1 MSTQANYTEGLL
13 LLAETLGEVKTRTE
27 RLESEFATNAKPI
40 ENATSALSAA
50 LAGIKALQFH
60 ITDNNLG
67 ALSARVEE
75 MRKAVDDQVGVIAL
89 ELKKAD
95 ETNAAKAGAEA
106 EALRSE
112 IVALQSQLGS
122 LVTQFG
128 QQLERVEFAAKEE
141 AKKLQLIPGPAG
153 ASLNPRGTFIDGET
167 YNRLDVVSWLGSSYI
182 ATVDGVTEKPSKN
195 SNQWQVLASR
205 GGNAGGASMV
215 PLPDVYGKP
224 SNGQLLIGNG
234 NDYVNATLTAGNGI
248 AVTNGSGSIT
258 IEATGAVNYQGAWNA
273 STNSPTL
280 TSSVGTKGYYYVVSV
295 AGSTNLNGI
304 TDWQAGDWAVFN
316 GTAWE
321 KIDNTDR
328 VSSVFGRT
336 GAVVGVSTDYSSVG
350 ITNTAIGASNPSTGA
365 FTTLSATGT
374 LTVSGT
380 GVSQIFGTLLV
391 GSQGA
396 IGASLDVQTASGTA
410 STLRLFQSGVSNW
423 VWSVPASTDALVLSQ
438 YGTTEAMRFDSS
450 RNAAFTGNVETTG
463 AAASNRF
470 FQVVASGTLA
480 TAIGNNTSGSTN
492 AFGIP
497 TGSSF
502 VGNAQAYPLV
512 FSTSATERARIT
524 SGGNV
529 LIGTTTDGGQKLQVA
544 GNLTASGGSIT
555 VSGGAYP
562 NFYAN
567 GTTGGGFTI
576 QKSGVSYGTFYGN
589 DSNTVL
595 DSAGSANL
603 ILQTGGAT
611 RATLTSTATT
621 LTGNLTVSGTGT
633 SSVAGLLNVGT
644 GTANYSAAGRATVS
658 ISGGSQSLLGFS
670 IGNATKGY
678 LLHEGTNLY
687 VSNEAAGAVIIA
699 GGSSTTSATFTSTLT
714 TLAGNLNV
722 SGTGTSEFSGKIRGT
737 YLGVNANPQSG
748 SLRGYFVESTAEGT
762 PTFTGGEVIVVQ
774 RNAISAQ
781 ACEMALIGGT
791 ASTCVYAFGDKDSAN
806 IGRISYDHSN
816 NSLALVTNSATA
828 ATITSGGNLL
838 VGTTTNGGQKLQ
850 VVSGDAYIARFTDG
864 STASLNIQKS
874 AIVFANAG
882 ISAYAAGNYDASSH
896 TFKIQTV
903 TALTLDS
910 SQNATFAGNVTIS
923 SAYPKITLT
932 DTNNNSDFSLLNDN
946 GRLAVYD
953 ETNSAYRITVG
964 AGGGVKIGT
973 TPEDV
978 GANNLTVQG
987 VLAIGNTVN
996 TVSPTSPNRTI
1007 TMVIGGTTYYLHAK
1021 TTND

>member
-1 MSTQANYTEGLL
+1 MSTEANYSEELL

-27 RLESEFATNAKPI
+27 RLEAEFATNAKPI
-40 ENATSALSAA
+40 ENATGALAAA

-60 ITDNNLG
+60 VVDNNLG

-75 MRKAVDDQVGVIAL
+75 MRKAVDEQVGVIAL

-95 ETNAAKAGAEA
+95 ETNAAKAGADA

-248 AVTNGSGSIT
+248 AVTNSSGSIT

-365 FTTLSATGT
+365 FTTLSATG
-374 LTVSGT
+374 
-380 GVSQIFGTLLV
+380 
-391 GSQGA
+391 
-396 IGASLDVQTASGTA
+396 
-410 STLRLFQSGVSNW
+410 
-423 VWSVPASTDALVLSQ
+423 
-438 YGTTEAMRFDSS
+438 
-450 RNAAFTGNVETTG
+450 
-463 AAASNRF
+463 
-470 FQVVASGTLA
+470 
-480 TAIGNNTSGSTN
+480 
-492 AFGIP
+492 
-497 TGSSF
+497 
-502 VGNAQAYPLV
+502 
-512 FSTSATERARIT
+512 
-524 SGGNV
+524 
-529 LIGTTTDGGQKLQVA
+529 
-544 GNLTASGGSIT
+544 
-555 VSGGAYP
+555 
-562 NFYAN
+562 
-567 GTTGGGFTI
+567 
-576 QKSGVSYGTFYGN
+576 
-589 DSNTVL
+589 
-595 DSAGSANL
+595 
-603 ILQTGGAT
+603 
-611 RATLTSTATT
+611 
-621 LTGNLTVSGTGT
+621 NLTVSGTG
-633 SSVAGLLNVGT
+633 SINGGS
-644 GTANYSAAGRATVS
+644 GTAALAIKETASAATALLLTNRNSTQTWGIAVDAAVVDDKQLAF
-658 ISGGSQSLLGFS
+658 ISGGNVVLSL
-670 IGNATKGY
+670 NA
-678 LLHEGTNLY
+678 
-687 VSNEAAGAVIIA
+687 
-699 GGSSTTSATFTSTLT
+699 T
-714 TLAGNLNV
+714 TLA
-722 SGTGTSEFSGKIRGT
+722 
-737 YLGVNANPQSG
+737 
-748 SLRGYFVESTAEGT
+748 
-762 PTFTGGEVIVVQ
+762 
-774 RNAISAQ
+774 
-781 ACEMALIGGT
+781 
-791 ASTCVYAFGDKDSAN
+791 
-806 IGRISYDHSN
+806 
-816 NSLALVTNSATA
+816 ATLL
-828 ATITSGGNLL
+828 GNLL
-838 VGTTTNGGQKLQ
+838 VGTTTDSANGKIQLTSHTTSAG
-850 VVSGDAYIARFTDG
+850 GIGFGTD
-864 STASLNIQKS
+864 TSLYR
-874 AIVFANAG
+874 ANAG
-882 ISAYAAGNYDASSH
+882 QLYLDAPASTSGEFWVNGGSGNASASINLYPQGTGVAQVSAVGAKSLLLRTNNA
-896 TFKIQTV
+896 
-903 TALTLDS
+903 TALTINS
-910 SQNATFAGNVTIS
+910 SQNATFAGTI
-923 SAYPKITLT
+923 
-932 DTNNNSDFSLLNDN
+932 
-946 GRLAVYD
+946 
-953 ETNSAYRITVG
+953 
-964 AGGGVKIGT
+964 
-973 TPEDV
+973 
-978 GANNLTVQG
+978 
-987 VLAIGNTVN
+987 AIGNTVN

>member
-1 MSTQANYTEGLL
+1 MSTEANYSEELL

-27 RLESEFATNAKPI
+27 RLEAEFATNAKPI
-40 ENATSALSAA
+40 ENATGALAAA

-60 ITDNNLG
+60 VVDNNLG

-75 MRKAVDDQVGVIAL
+75 MRKAVDEQVGVIAL

-95 ETNAAKAGAEA
+95 ETNAAKAGADA

-153 ASLNPRGTFIDGET
+153 ASLNPRGVFIDGET

-205 GGNAGGASMV
+205 GGNAGGAST
-215 PLPDVYGKP
+215 LALTDVYGKP

-234 NDYVNATLTAGNGI
+234 ADYVNATLTAGNGI

-365 FTTLSATGT
+365 FTTLSATGNLT
-374 LTVSGT
+374 ANGGNSSFKASGASDSVLTVHQTGT
-380 GVSQIFGTLLV
+380 GSAAAYAIVKCDASPSQAYGGFGFED
-391 GSQGA
+391 G
-396 IGASLDVQTASGTA
+396 GTA
-410 STLRLFQSGVSNW
+410 RWFIGGQGGYVNAAHDFNVTVAGSY
-423 VWSVPASTDALVLSQ
+423 AL
-438 YGTTEAMRFDSS
+438 TINRSS
-450 RNAAFTGNVETTG
+450 RN
-463 AAASNRF
+463 
-470 FQVVASGTLA
+470 
-480 TAIGNNTSGSTN
+480 
-492 AFGIP
+492 
-497 TGSSF
+497 
-502 VGNAQAYPLV
+502 
-512 FSTSATERARIT
+512 
-524 SGGNV
+524 V
-529 LIGTTTDGGQKLQVA
+529 LLGTTTDSSNGKLQLTSHTTSA
-544 GNLTASGGSIT
+544 GGIGFGTDLSLYRVDQYGVGLRSNSGTSIF
-555 VSGGAYP
+555 SLYE
-562 NFYAN
+562 
-567 GTTGGGFTI
+567 GTTR
-576 QKSGVSYGTFYGN
+576 
-589 DSNTVL
+589 
-595 DSAGSANL
+595 
-603 ILQTGGAT
+603 TGGIA
-611 RATLTSTATT
+611 
-621 LTGNLTVSGTGT
+621 
-633 SSVAGLLNVGT
+633 SVAG
-644 GTANYSAAGRATVS
+644 TVY
-658 ISGGSQSLLGFS
+658 ID
-670 IGNATKGY
+670 NA
-678 LLHEGTNLY
+678 
-687 VSNEAAGAVIIA
+687 S
-699 GGSSTTSATFTSTLT
+699 
-714 TLAGNLNV
+714 
-722 SGTGTSEFSGKIRGT
+722 
-737 YLGVNANPQSG
+737 
-748 SLRGYFVESTAEGT
+748 
-762 PTFTGGEVIVVQ
+762 
-774 RNAISAQ
+774 
-781 ACEMALIGGT
+781 
-791 ASTCVYAFGDKDSAN
+791 ASTSLILRTNNG
-806 IGRISYDHSN
+806 SN
-816 NSLALVTNSATA
+816 
-828 ATITSGGNLL
+828 
-838 VGTTTNGGQKLQ
+838 
-850 VVSGDAYIARFTDG
+850 
-864 STASLNIQKS
+864 
-874 AIVFANAG
+874 
-882 ISAYAAGNYDASSH
+882 
-896 TFKIQTV
+896 
-903 TALTLDS
+903 ALTLDS
-910 SQNATFAGNVTIS
+910 SQNATFAGDVTIS
-923 SAYPKITLT
+923 SAYPKIALT
-932 DTNNNSDFSLLNDN
+932 DTNSNSDFSLLNDN

>member
-248 AVTNGSGSIT
+248 AVTNSSGSIT

-365 FTTLSATGT
+365 FTTLSATGN

-380 GVSQIFGTLLV
+380 GTSSVAGVISAVSGQFTGTQAPASGSGAEVGFFSGGGYVFGYNRN
-391 GSQGA
+391 SS
-396 IGASLDVQTASGTA
+396 ASL
-410 STLRLFQSGVSNW
+410 
-423 VWSVPASTDALVLSQ
+423 
-438 YGTTEAMRFDSS
+438 
-450 RNAAFTGNVETTG
+450 
-463 AAASNRF
+463 
-470 FQVVASGTLA
+470 
-480 TAIGNNTSGSTN
+480 
-492 AFGIP
+492 
-497 TGSSF
+497 
-502 VGNAQAYPLV
+502 PLYLQHP
-512 FSTSATERARIT
+512 
-524 SGGNV
+524 GGNV
-529 LIGTTTDGGQKLQVA
+529 LIGTTTDGGQKLQVSGDAAISGGTINVGAFASLTAAKANFYSQNSGGGNRQWSIGMSALAGATNQYGLVIRDESGGVNAVQLAYDSGDATFA
-544 GNLTASGGSIT
+544 GNTAAFGASGTGGANSQIVLKGGSAANGGGAIVYQKNGTTKAWAGLESSILGGGSTSDNYIIYTASGLAVT
-555 VSGGAYP
+555 V
-562 NFYAN
+562 
-567 GTTGGGFTI
+567 
-576 QKSGVSYGTFYGN
+576 
-589 DSNTVL
+589 
-595 DSAGSANL
+595 AGQN
-603 ILQTGGAT
+603 
-611 RATLTSTATT
+611 TT
-621 LTGNLTVSGTGT
+621 LAGNLTVSGTGT
-633 SSVAGLLNVGT
+633 SSVAGLLNVGP

-687 VSNEAAGAVIIA
+687 VANEAAGSVIIA

-714 TLAGNLNV
+714 TLAGNLTV
-722 SGTGTSEFSGKIRGT
+722 SGTGTSS
-737 YLGVNANPQSG
+737 
-748 SLRGYFVESTAEGT
+748 FVG
-762 PTFTGGEVIVVQ
+762 P
-774 RNAISAQ
+774 ISA
-781 ACEMALIGGT
+781 
-791 ASTCVYAFGDKDSAN
+791 ASDSLFATRIRINASGQNQMFGDGNQFAVAGGSA
-806 IGRISYDHSN
+806 
-816 NSLALVTNSATA
+816 
-828 ATITSGGNLL
+828 LL
-838 VGTTTNGGQKLQ
+838 GIRNDQG
-850 VVSGDAYIARFTDG
+850 
-864 STASLNIQKS
+864 
-874 AIVFANAG
+874 AIVFAAGSSNVQLYLNTSGNALFGTNLVTDSGNGRIQLATHTTSAGG
-882 ISAYAAGNYDASSH
+882 IGFGTETALYRIGSGSLAIQGSDNAVLRLVAGATSYAGYDIFRGSTQTANFYVDNATNNTYLGTTTASSLYLR
-896 TFKIQTV
+896 TNST

-910 SQNATFAGNVTIS
+910 SQNATFAKTVNVGNGTSNS
-923 SAYPKITLT
+923 SYQNIYTNKSENTAGPVSITLPADCAGT
-932 DTNNNSDFSLLNDN
+932 VRVSSYQSGVGRSFRTIPFINFGGTVTLGTSDTTVLTADPVTSVAAGTGAVTLN
-946 GRLAVYD
+946 LFA
-953 ETNSAYRITVG
+953 
-964 AGGGVKIGT
+964 
-973 TPEDV
+973 
-978 GANNLTVQG
+978 
-987 VLAIGNTVN
+987 GNTNVYWGID
-996 TVSPTSPNRTI
+996 V
-1007 TMVIGGTTYYLHAK
+1007 VKA
-1021 TTND
+1021 